1 MTCLPSDPSRTAPT
15 DRAAGSSTCG
25 DDGRS
30 RSDIPVIVA
39 RPLTTAAFAPYG
51 VVVEHLGLERR
62 LHLTEAFAAQPEAK
76 TPSLWISRIKE
87 RTALPLVVDRM
98 ERHPYSNQ
106 TFVPLGPTR
115 LLVVVALGDERG
127 AADPATLAAF
137 VAQPGQGVT
146 YHRNVWHFGLSTLE
160 APADFLVAMSVTGE
174 NDDAVFEPLAH
185 PIRVSATLHPDR

>member
-1 MTCLPSDPSRTAPT
+1 KRRAGARRHGRPPGKHHAGLSRDICGSLGTSKSAMTCLPSDPSRTATT

-76 TPSLWISRIKE
+76 TPSLW
-87 RTALPLVVDRM
+87 
-98 ERHPYSNQ
+98 
-106 TFVPLGPTR
+106 
-115 LLVVVALGDERG
+115 
-127 AADPATLAAF
+127 
-137 VAQPGQGVT
+137 
-146 YHRNVWHFGLSTLE
+146 
-160 APADFLVAMSVTGE
+160 
-174 NDDAVFEPLAH
+174 
-185 PIRVSATLHPDR
+185 